1 MLVPSSEGSKPFTS
15 LWDRPEYANSPL
27 YADVMK
33 NMVNLSEED
42 LEEFILDFPRLT
54 MLFSAQSHE
63 PAKQFYYSD
72 KEEGSS

>member
-1 MLVPSSEGSKPFTS
+1 
-15 LWDRPEYANSPL
+15 
-27 YADVMK
+27 MK
-33 NMVNLSEED
+33 NMANLSEED

>member
-1 MLVPSSEGSKPFTS
+1 
-15 LWDRPEYANSPL
+15 
-27 YADVMK
+27 MK
-33 NMVNLSEED
+33 NMANMSEED
-42 LEEFILDFPRLT
+42 LGEFLNEFPRLT